1 MSDHSFVLVLSND
14 LSENST
20 KISRQLCLALK
31 KLGFAATCRDTRLI
45 RWAAVE
51 VEKEGPARRET
62 YEAAVVAKWNAF
74 ISDYGIDT
82 IISLDLHWL
91 FSSQLFVD
99 NDRVKR
105 IHSFWLD
112 DVRSHV
118 QGDFRFPLE
127 PHTLLELI
135 NKPKVSHHC
144 CYQAQAEELRLLGV
158 ERIFPPVMETPAE
171 FLRAGGSEE
180 DFWNQMLTRA
190 LE

>member
-45 RWAAVE
+45 RWAAAE

-62 YEAAVVAKWNAF
+62 YESAVVAKWNAF

-91 FSSQLFVD
+91 FSSQLFID

-112 DVRSHV
+112 DVRS
-118 QGDFRFPLE
+118 QLESESRFPLA
-127 PHTLLELI
+127 PHTHLELI

-144 CYQAQAEELRLLGV
+144 LRQGQAEELRLLGV
-158 ERIFPPVMETPAE
+158 ERVLPPVMVTPAE
-171 FLRAGGSEE
+171 FLQAGGIDEHIWE
-180 DFWNQMLTRA
+180 QLLRKTLT
-190 LE
+190 

>member
-14 LSENST
+14 LSANST
-20 KISRQLCLALK
+20 KISRHLCLALK
-31 KLGFAATCRDTRLI
+31 RLGFAATCRDTRLI

-62 YEAAVVAKWNAF
+62 YEAAVVAKWNAY

-91 FSSQLFVD
+91 FSTQLFVD
-99 NDRVKR
+99 NDRVKQ

-112 DVRSHV
+112 DVRS
-118 QGDFRFPLE
+118 QLESDSRFPLA

-144 CYQAQAEELRLLGV
+144 LRQGQADEFRLLGV

-180 DFWNQMLTRA
+180 DFWKLMLTRA
-190 LE
+190 LA